1 VCKMGHSRTKPEIT
15 LREKSGF
22 CQLWRRLISCNP
34 PKYLGLC
41 LLTQAAR
48 VTLRVSLRVGQDQEH
63 RSVYSMISPTLITA
77 PPREISIGTDAFW
90 GWCSVSVQW
99 GCADGVA
106 SQVWPRTGRN
116 ACECSAARLLLLI
129 EATGHHAT
137 PFPRP
142 EVSTCRFAA
151 AAAGAPPPHPLPL
164 RDPCLPLILRQDAA
178 ASADRLGF
186 RALAAHVS
194 ARPTLADN
202 DPCAGGTVAA
212 GAAARRCHGVTLPGA
227 GQPGRSQRRGPYR
240 RDAIP
245 GREGQHAGGWCP
257 PTRRVLHG

>member
-151 AAAGAPPPHPLPL
+151 AAAGAPPPTHSP
-164 RDPCLPLILRQDAA
+164 
-178 ASADRLGF
+178 S
-186 RALAAHVS
+186 
-194 ARPTLADN
+194 
-202 DPCAGGTVAA
+202 GTPA
-212 GAAARRCHGVTLPGA
+212 
-227 GQPGRSQRRGPYR
+227 YR
-240 RDAIP
+240 
-245 GREGQHAGGWCP
+245 
-257 PTRRVLHG
+257 